1 MDTVGAGMAPS
12 SARLDVPGSF
22 KAAEEVSCL
31 QAGLWGLCH
40 RDRVGAAA
48 RGALSTTLSGC
59 SDGCPGAASW
69 AVQGQLQ
76 HTELL
81 SCTTAE
87 QGDGFYSSAPLASVW
102 FQGAQ
107 TGSLQACSPTH
118 FQVSE
123 MIMQGEFEGGRGE
136 TFPMGHGRA
145 FHQRALG
152 QL

>member
-1 MDTVGAGMAPS
+1 MAPS

-81 SCTTAE
+81 SCT
-87 QGDGFYSSAPLASVW
+87 QLSKVMDFIPLLLWPQFGFREHRQAPSRPAAPHISK
-102 FQGAQ
+102 
-107 TGSLQACSPTH
+107 
-118 FQVSE
+118 
-123 MIMQGEFEGGRGE
+123 
-136 TFPMGHGRA
+136 
-145 FHQRALG
+145 
-152 QL
+152 